1 MQHLDILKRLNELF
15 GDEMTLQ
22 QAFQVLDEIEL
33 TIDILEEEGVEFEMD
48 TLILDMGRFI
58 LFENN

>member
-15 GDEMTLQ
+15 GEEMTLQ
-22 QAFQVLDEIEL
+22 QAFCTLDQIEL
-33 TIDILEEEGVEFEMD
+33 TIDALEEEGLEFEMD